1 MYFDLLTV
9 TSQWK
14 IMDSEIWPLTC
25 RASMLF
31 FFSSSLNI
39 FCVTHLLKDTQ
50 NPIVSL
56 TQAWWLHRCLAVSAG
71 ADLELYTKPVCSWER
86 LWMSAQGHIG
96 PYRYVVGL
104 HLLFRWLWGASCA
117 AMYWSWWPGPSE
129 EVASLSWG
137 MNWVA
142 IHWTI

>member
-14 IMDSEIWPLTC
+14 IMDSEIWPLTW

-31 FFSSSLNI
+31 LFSSSLNI

-56 TQAWWLHRCLAVSAG
+56 TQAW
-71 ADLELYTKPVCSWER
+71 
-86 LWMSAQGHIG
+86 
-96 PYRYVVGL
+96 
-104 HLLFRWLWGASCA
+104 
-117 AMYWSWWPGPSE
+117 
-129 EVASLSWG
+129 
-137 MNWVA
+137 
-142 IHWTI
+142 